1 MFGKESSVLSQ
12 VTNSFVPTTHIE
24 GKGGEMFMGG
34 LGMGM
39 GMSPGVSPNP

>member
-12 VTNSFVPTTHIE
+12 VTNSFVPTAHIE
-24 GKGGEMFMGG
+24 GKGSEMFMGG
-34 LGMGM
+34 LGM